1 MPSKLKW
8 SKLYIASINTSRIL
22 NSFKIEKK
30 KLEKIPFRIIFNVT
44 YIKVQKKTI
53 HSKHVTTNHSNK
65 VCSLQYHDSLK

>member
-30 KLEKIPFRIIFNVT
+30 MEKIPFRIIFNET
-44 YIKVQKKTI
+44 YIKVQKKNNTQQ
-53 HSKHVTTNHSNK
+53 T
-65 VCSLQYHDSLK
+65 CYYEP

>member
-44 YIKVQKKTI
+44 YIKVQKKNPNTQQTCYY
-53 HSKHVTTNHSNK
+53 KP
-65 VCSLQYHDSLK
+65 

>member
-22 NSFKIEKK
+22 NSFKNRKK

-44 YIKVQKKTI
+44 YIKVQKK
-53 HSKHVTTNHSNK
+53 K
-65 VCSLQYHDSLK
+65 QYTANMFYYEP

>member
-44 YIKVQKKTI
+44 YIKVQKSI
-53 HSKHVTTNHSNK
+53 HSKHVTTNNSNK